1 MNRNLKVISIVTL
14 FLLCVSAHA
23 ARVESEDVQNYGANA
38 NRTRAVVSAE
48 ATTES
53 GRCDFGEPAAIQ
65 SGTLSAHEVF
75 GRAVCHQA

>member
-1 MNRNLKVISIVTL
+1 MNRNLKLISIVTL
-14 FLLCVSAHA
+14 FLLCASAGA

-38 NRTRAVVSAE
+38 NRTRGVVTAE

-53 GRCDFGEPAAIQ
+53 GRCDFGEPAAVQ
-65 SGTLSAHEVF
+65 SGALSAHEVL

>member
-1 MNRNLKVISIVTL
+1 MNRNLKLISIGTL
-14 FLLCVSAHA
+14 LLISASAGA

-38 NRTRAVVSAE
+38 NKTRVVVSAE

-65 SGTLSAHEVF
+65 TSALSAREVF
-75 GRAVCHQA
+75 GRAVCHQV